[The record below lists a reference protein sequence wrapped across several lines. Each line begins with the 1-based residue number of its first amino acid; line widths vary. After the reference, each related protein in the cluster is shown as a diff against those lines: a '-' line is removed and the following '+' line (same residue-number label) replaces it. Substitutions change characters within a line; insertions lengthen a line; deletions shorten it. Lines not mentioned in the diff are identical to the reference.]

1 VLVVNYRLGIGYGY
15 EFHKPAAG
23 DFHGVH
29 DWTVNLSQNGMAD
42 KYEKAPD
49 YELALKTAWRAS
61 PVSAIAGW
69 TSPVMII
76 HADDDRNVRFNKS
89 VDLIKRLEKKAV
101 PMETLMIVDDTHHWM
116 KFANSI
122 TVYQEMANYFNKTL
136 KK

>member
-1 VLVVNYRLGIGYGY
+1 
-15 EFHKPAAG
+15 
-23 DFHGVH
+23 
-29 DWTVNLSQNGMAD
+29 MA
-42 KYEKAPD
+42 EKKEKTPD

-61 PVSAIAGW
+61 PVSAIASW

-76 HADDDRNVRFNKS
+76 HADDDRNVRFNQS